1 MASEL
6 IVPKLGMAAAVA
18 TLTEWKAREGQR
30 IEKGDNVLDI
40 EAEKSAFEMTAPV
53 SGWLHIL
60 VEQGVE
66 VDVNSVVALIA
77 QDEDEYAALAGTGAS
92 ETAVAAPEA
101 PVPAQPAPPPPQAG
115 EHERLFATPIAR
127 RMAAESGLDLAR
139 ITGTGPR
146 GRVQRDDVKRVI
158 AASRGAIPAP
168 TVPTAHAA
176 ATAHPGLTAGRVLPY
191 AGMRKAIGENMMRSL
206 AINAPNTMSGEFD
219 VTVLARHRLAL
230 VGEEARLGTRIT
242 WADLVIH
249 AVAQALRRF
258 PLMNSSLIEGEIRLW
273 DQVNVGM
280 AVAIGADG
288 TGGLVVPVIR
298 SADKLSLVELSQ
310 AVTDLGKRAR
320 ECRLGAAEM
329 TGGTFTV
336 SNFGSLGVS
345 SFSTPI
351 INPPESGIIGIGR
364 LTEKPIVRNGGIVVA
379 PMLPWSLTHDH
390 RVIDG
395 AAAERFLSILKD
407 ILENPGDDPN
417 GLLNG

>member
-53 SGWLHIL
+53 AGWLHIL
-60 VEQGVE
+60 VGEGVE

-77 QDEDEYAALAGTGAS
+77 ADEAEYASLAGTGGS
-92 ETAVAAPEA
+92 EAAVDVPEA
-101 PVPAQPAPPPPQAG
+101 TAPAQPARVQAQDG
-115 EHERLFATPIAR
+115 ERLFATPIAR
-127 RMAAESGLDLAR
+127 RMAAENGLDLAS
-139 ITGTGPR
+139 IAGTGPR
-146 GRVQRDDVKRVI
+146 GRVQRDDVKRAI
-158 AASRGAIPAP
+158 AASGSAMPAP
-168 TVPTAHAA
+168 AAPAAYAA
-176 ATAHPGLTAGRVLPY
+176 AAVHPGLTAGRAIPY
-191 AGMRKAIGENMMRSL
+191 SGMRKAIGENMMRSL

-219 VTVLARHRLAL
+219 LTILAGHRKAL
-230 VGEEARLGTRIT
+230 VREEARLGTRIT
-242 WADLVIH
+242 WADLLIH
-249 AVAQALRRF
+249 AVAKALRRF
-258 PLMNSSLIEGEIRLW
+258 PLMNSSLIDGEIMLW

-280 AVAIGADG
+280 AVAIGSDG

-298 SADKLSLVELSQ
+298 GADKLPLVELSQ
-310 AVTDLGKRAR
+310 TVTQMGRRAR
-320 ECRLGAAEM
+320 EGRLGAGEM

-395 AAAERFLSILKD
+395 AAAERFLSILKEL
-407 ILENPGDDPN
+407 LENPGDDPDR
-417 GLLNG
+417 LLHV